1 MQQNTKEYKIHVE
14 HVYKHET
21 QRLRGEM
28 LAIASKV
35 PELSITGYESYF
47 DVELEQLL
55 QKITK
60 RYNKLLA

>member
-1 MQQNTKEYKIHVE
+1 M
-14 HVYKHET
+14 YKHET

>member
-1 MQQNTKEYKIHVE
+1 
-14 HVYKHET
+14 
-21 QRLRGEM
+21 M